1 MSTNLSRRDG
11 EAVPW
16 LRGSLFGRK
25 RERLRGGRGTAIY
38 ERHCRRYLINM
49 PLWELSLLL
58 IGSLPWF
65 NHEIKDAIKARRRVE
80 RKWRYSK
87 SAKDLS
93 VFKKKKN
100 HAIYLMN
107 QARSDYYTNHIQQ
120 NSSDQRKLCYK
131 VPVVWHWHPDWH
143 QHCIVST
150 CWHCS
155 AWQWFWKFLCT
166 DDWKYKRV
174 FG

>member
-1 MSTNLSRRDG
+1 MIARLTLCK
-11 EAVPW
+11 A
-16 LRGSLFGRK
+16 GRK

-107 QARSDYYTNHIQQ
+107 QARSDYYTNHIQR

-143 QHCIVST
+143 QHCIVSS